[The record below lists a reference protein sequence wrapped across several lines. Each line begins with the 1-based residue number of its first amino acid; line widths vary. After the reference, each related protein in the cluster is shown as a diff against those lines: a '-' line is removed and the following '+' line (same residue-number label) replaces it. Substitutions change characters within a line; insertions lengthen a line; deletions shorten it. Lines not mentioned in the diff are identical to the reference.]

1 MMAPAIQKKKKRAK
15 WQLKT
20 VKQTNNNK
28 KARDKAKKRGE
39 KRRDEKQNRFVE
51 HQFDW
56 AESSHR
62 VSSEK
67 KEKEEAT
74 T

>member
-1 MMAPAIQKKKKRAK
+1 MTTKDSKTNKQQQKSEG
-15 WQLKT
+15 QG
-20 VKQTNNNK
+20 
-28 KARDKAKKRGE
+28 KKRGGK